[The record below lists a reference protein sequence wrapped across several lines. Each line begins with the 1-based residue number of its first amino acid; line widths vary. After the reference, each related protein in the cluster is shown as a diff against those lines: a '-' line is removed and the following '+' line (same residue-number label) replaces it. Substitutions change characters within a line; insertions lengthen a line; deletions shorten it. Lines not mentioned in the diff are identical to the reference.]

1 MGITITSK
9 NKSIDMGYFG
19 FNKLRTKIS
28 ELINDEIAEHYKEC
42 EKSTLFI
49 FDDNKRKEFF
59 KVYNAKTEKLDKKY
73 DYKYN
78 YVLHFLYACDC
89 EAIMEVSVCKK
100 IYDVIKDYDDD
111 IKYGYPGRK
120 DCAMFK
126 DFKELVKDC
135 INNNVSMEW
144 C

>member
-1 MGITITSK
+1 MGVTINSK
-9 NKSIDMGYFG
+9 NKSIDLGYMG
-19 FNKLRTKIS
+19 FNRLRTKVA
-28 ELINDEIAEHYKEC
+28 ELINDEIAEHYKALDN
-42 EKSTLFI
+42 STERF
-49 FDDNKRKEFF
+49 FGEDKRKEFF
-59 KVYNAKTEKLDKKY
+59 KEYNAETERLDKKY

-89 EAIMEVSVCKK
+89 GATMKVDVCKEV
-100 IYDVIKDYDDD
+100 YEVIKNYDDN
-111 IKYGYPGRK
+111 ILYGYAGRK

-135 INNNVSMEW
+135 IDNNEPMEW